1 MKKNNIK
8 ISIFMNILIFI
19 LVLASVIMMF
29 TGFKFMPG
37 YDIVLTASRIEMF
50 KFFTVDSNVLI
61 GIVSLIFA
69 IKEIQLIKGK
79 INDIPTKYYILKLMA
94 VSAVWL
100 TCFVVFTYLGSI
112 AKHGLSSLLMNS
124 NLFFHLIIPVLSIL
138 IFIMFEK
145 TDKIKFKHTLY
156 GIVPTVVYGV
166 YYLINVLLHVENGMV
181 SPAYDWYWFV
191 QSGIWTALVV
201 IPLIFGITYIIS
213 LIIWR
218 LNRKKEL
225 KMDIQEKACG
235 CIIIKDNKV
244 LLIQQNAGHWGFPKG
259 HVEENES
266 EQETAIREVKE
277 ETNIDVKITDTTR
290 YTVEYMHK
298 GNLKQ
303 VVLFIAEPISNDLK
317 PQAEEISV
325 IEWLSFED
333 ALNRFTYD
341 NVRDLFVK
349 ILKEKHLI

>member
-1 MKKNNIK
+1 
-8 ISIFMNILIFI
+8 
-19 LVLASVIMMF
+19 
-29 TGFKFMPG
+29 
-37 YDIVLTASRIEMF
+37 
-50 KFFTVDSNVLI
+50 
-61 GIVSLIFA
+61 
-69 IKEIQLIKGK
+69 
-79 INDIPTKYYILKLMA
+79 
-94 VSAVWL
+94 
-100 TCFVVFTYLGSI
+100 
-112 AKHGLSSLLMNS
+112 
-124 NLFFHLIIPVLSIL
+124 
-138 IFIMFEK
+138 
-145 TDKIKFKHTLY
+145 
-156 GIVPTVVYGV
+156 
-166 YYLINVLLHVENGMV
+166 
-181 SPAYDWYWFV
+181 
-191 QSGIWTALVV
+191 
-201 IPLIFGITYIIS
+201 
-213 LIIWR
+213 
-218 LNRKKEL
+218 
-225 KMDIQEKACG
+225 MDIQEKACG